1 MTNNQHHQKKDH
13 SKMNYRT
20 ATGAPN
26 PYARARKKRA
36 LFILGVFAAVAAV
49 FLFQI
54 IHAKVSRNNVN
65 AKLAVESA
73 RYTKM
78 KDENTQLKDKVKQM
92 NDEDYLEKLIR
103 AKYFYTKKGETV
115 YNLPDDAK

>member
-1 MTNNQHHQKKDH
+1 M
-13 SKMNYRT
+13 SYRT

-26 PYARARKKRA
+26 PYAQARKKRV
-36 LFILGVFAAVAAV
+36 LVILGVFAAVAAV

-54 IHAKVSRNNVN
+54 VHAKVSQNSVN

-78 KDENTQLKDKVKQM
+78 KDENAQLKDKVKQM
-92 NDEDYLEKLIR
+92 NDENYLEKLIR

-115 YNLPDDAK
+115 YNLPNDAK